1 MRISRNL
8 SGRNVLCVVCARK
21 SITEPSIG
29 PDSRR
34 GTTSHFARDE
44 SHFVEQLGMECLSAT
59 LLTLFPPPSSN
70 AMCTQGGRG
79 RGTGIGSSLFL
90 QSYSPITKLFQHARI
105 YLYTPN
111 RHHRH
116 RPPALLSSPP
126 VSPAI
131 IQRSTRYTTTL

>member
-105 YLYTPN
+105 YLYTPTPPTQTS
-111 RHHRH
+111 
-116 RPPALLSSPP
+116 RPPLLSSPP